1 MKEKTIVK
9 RKIFISLVNYKAVDL
24 TINCIESICNSL
36 QSCNVFV
43 SVNIYCCDVSEDES
57 KTFKETNLR
66 LHKLGFKALCGDEF
80 MYQKNGRSVFFN
92 HHRKPNLGFGYG
104 NNRNFEKIKAEASE
118 NDIIWILNNDTLIG
132 VHSLSEIEAAFKLDD
147 SVIYGC
153 TLIKES
159 TGKIQ
164 CLGGTNEITW
174 RSQGSLIAENEAI
187 ESVLDSYSDINGYV
201 NGASMLMTYDT
212 LSQVKGFDESY
223 FMWCEEVD
231 FCLRAKSL
239 NILFKNICKAHIVHR
254 VGGSSEG
261 NNIKYFLGRSSDR
274 NTLPRFIIR
283 YYYNYRNRIY
293 LIRKFFPNKL
303 IFSLMY
309 LASDAVTKSVGVML
323 YDDKKLMRLFLLLKA
338 FNDGVRNK
346 LGKTIEPQDYNE

>member
-1 MKEKTIVK
+1 MKEKVVIE
-9 RKIFISLVNYKAVDL
+9 RKIFISLVNYQAVGL

-36 QSCNVFV
+36 KNCNVFV
-43 SVNIYCCDVSEDES
+43 SVNIYCCDVSEDEN
-57 KTFKETNLR
+57 KTFKETNFR
-66 LHKLGFKALCGDEF
+66 LQKLGFKVLCDDEF
-80 MYQKNGRSVFFN
+80 TYQENGRSIFFK
-92 HHRKPNLGFGYG
+92 HHTKPNLGFGYG

-118 NDIIWILNNDTLIG
+118 NDIVWVLNNDTLIG
-132 VHSLSEIEAAFKLDD
+132 DRSLCEIEAAFQIDD

-164 CLGGTNEITW
+164 CLGGTNEVTW

-187 ESVLDSYSDINGYV
+187 ESILDNYSDINGYV
-201 NGASMLMTYDT
+201 NGASMLMTYNI
-212 LSQVKGFDESY
+212 LSKVKGFDESY

-239 NILFKNICKAHIVHR
+239 NILFRNICKAHIIHR
-254 VGGSSEG
+254 VGGSSDS
-261 NNIKYFLGRSSDR
+261 NNIKSFLGRSSDR

-293 LIRKFFPNKL
+293 ITRKFFPNKQL
-303 IFSLMY
+303 FSFMC
-309 LASDAVTKSVGVML
+309 LASDAVIKSIGVVL
-323 YDDKKLMRLFLLLKA
+323 YDDKKFMRLQLLLRA
-338 FNDGVRNK
+338 FNDGLRNK
-346 LGKTIEPQDYNE
+346 LGRTIKPQDYNE